1 MIPFQSH
8 LVVAA
13 IAGSLAFGSGW
24 TVHGWRRD
32 AADLARQEDAAELAR
47 LKARTADTA
56 AEVHEVFK
64 ERERVVYQTITETV
78 DRIVERPVYR
88 NVCLDAD
95 GLRALSDAIHG
106 RASDPGQPSPAVPG
120 PQ

>member
-8 LVVAA
+8 LIVGAVAA
-13 IAGSLAFGSGW
+13 ALAFGSGW
-24 TVHGWRRD
+24 TAQGWRRD
-32 AADLARQEDAAELAR
+32 AAELERQEDAAELAR
-47 LKARTADTA
+47 LRARTADKA

-88 NVCLDAD
+88 NVCLDPD
-95 GLRALSDAIHG
+95 GLRALGDAIHG
-106 RASDPGQPSPAVPG
+106 RASDPGKPAPALSR
-120 PQ
+120 PE